1 MPFPT
6 SALEQVVETFTTK
19 SWSDIYPVMEAIVM
33 TEADSNSWIATS
45 LAIWNGNQLWT
56 YYDRRLRTSISAH
69 ARRLGHIPSHFQAPS
84 SFCARFPSP
93 PAKLA
98 ALVHQTW
105 TILILMTALITHLP
119 ANDEGWPVPSQCVN
133 VPPLKNGYSIAR
145 HRGKIEM
152 RKAKLA
158 YNDGY

>member
-1 MPFPT
+1 
-6 SALEQVVETFTTK
+6 
-19 SWSDIYPVMEAIVM
+19 M